1 MHCTCV
7 IAISKEIKKM
17 RNPRRHRSVNR
28 KPVHRAGEL
37 RCVEGWAGRVR
48 GQVPRPARSHRV
60 PDGVRGCLLQSY
72 KIWGHNTHLTGKQ
85 RCYSPY
91 WSYSLYMRWINLFPY
106 FKHPQPEHPSAH
118 TGTSTRA
125 LTGIA
130 LLIFQSFEQLFPSIS
145 SSTLKYHRLSAQ
157 W

>member
-28 KPVHRAGEL
+28 KPVHWAGEL
-37 RCVEGWAGRVR
+37 SCAEGWAGRVR
-48 GQVPRPARSHRV
+48 GQVPWSAHSHRV
-60 PDGVRGCLLQSY
+60 LDGVRGCLLQSY

-91 WSYSLYMRWINLFPY
+91 WSY
-106 FKHPQPEHPSAH
+106 QPLQEMNQLVSIFQAPP
-118 TGTSTRA
+118 TYKGTSTRA
-125 LTGIA
+125 LTGIT